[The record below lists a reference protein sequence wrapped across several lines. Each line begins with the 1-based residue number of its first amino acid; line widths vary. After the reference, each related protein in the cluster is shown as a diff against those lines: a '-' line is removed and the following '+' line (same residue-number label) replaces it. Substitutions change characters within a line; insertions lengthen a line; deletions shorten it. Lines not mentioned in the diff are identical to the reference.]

1 MGPESSRPTPLGVAR
16 ARFVD
21 GLPRKAA
28 ELRGSIALLAAT
40 PSEERPRE
48 ELRRR
53 LHALYASAQVFQ
65 IAALAGALKH
75 AITRLDGARDE
86 KRALSSDDVDALAT
100 VAATLPVL
108 GRTEPSAPP
117 PSAPDDADDVDEDSV
132 TSPGLASAV
141 PPTPTSEPW

>member
-1 MGPESSRPTPLGVAR
+1 MGSESSRPTPLGVAR

-40 PSEERPRE
+40 PADERPRE

-65 IAALAGALKH
+65 IAPLSSALKDSI
-75 AITRLDGARDE
+75 ARLDRARDE
-86 KRALSSDDVDALAT
+86 KRALSDEDIDALAN
-100 VAATLPVL
+100 VASTLPVL
-108 GRTEPSAPP
+108 GEAEPA
-117 PSAPDDADDVDEDSV
+117 AMTIDDDDAP
-132 TSPGLASAV
+132 TSPGSA
-141 PPTPTSEPW
+141 P